1 MVKLSVSEFKKL
13 VLGGYDYIMAFSTD
27 GKSKFNIRAHEFCV
41 HEKEYLKSIIDF
53 IGKWLLIKL
62 SFWNIIKENK

>member
-53 IGKWLLIKL
+53 IGK
-62 SFWNIIKENK
+62 